1 MRHATTLV
9 VGLTVLMVAA
19 SGARADW
26 RPNAADPMEATNHK
40 MHFPQMPDLQGW
52 DVNFMRPRVLAD
64 DWTCS
69 ESGLV
74 TDLHFWLS
82 ARWDYENLPFQIDEI
97 HVSFHKNITATE
109 NPEGNW
115 SMPGNLIRSYNL
127 TPGMFQMRDWNETGL
142 QGWLDPY
149 QDPPVVEPDNHFRI
163 WQVNIPR
170 LPDPFRQ
177 EEGEIYWVDL
187 SVIASGAAGVNPPE
201 LGWKTSRQH
210 WEDAA
215 VYGFLDPAVGG
226 MDWRPLQGPTG
237 EPLDLAF
244 VITPEPAT
252 LALLG
257 LGAVGLAARRR
268 RK

>member
-1 MRHATTLV
+1 MRHAMTLV
-9 VGLTVLMVAA
+9 VGLAVLMVA

-26 RPNAADPMEATNHK
+26 DRNDPHK
-40 MHFPQMPDLQGW
+40 MHFPQLPDLNGW
-52 DVNFMRPRVLAD
+52 DVNFITPSVLAD

-69 ESGLV
+69 QTGLV

-82 ARWDYENLPFQIDEI
+82 ARWDYENQPFQIEKI
-97 HVSFHKNITATE
+97 HVSFHKDDRT
-109 NPEGNW
+109 NPDF
-115 SMPGNLIRSYNL
+115 SQPGPLIRSYDL
-127 TPGMFQMRDWNETGL
+127 DPAMFQVRDWYETGL

-149 QDPPVVEPDNHFRI
+149 KDPPTVEPDNHFQI
-163 WQVNIPR
+163 FQVNIPR

-201 LGWKTSRQH
+201 LGWKTSLQH

-215 VYGFLDPAVGG
+215 VYGRPNPLGG
-226 MDWRPLQGPTG
+226 IDWLPLQGLTG
-237 EPLDLAF
+237 GPLDLAF

-257 LGAVGLAARRR
+257 LGAVGLVARRR
-268 RK
+268 RRK